1 LSACDGL
8 GGTLGALAIGLLASQ
23 RALFA
28 LYYLGTLAF
37 LLLMLALS
45 LSLTVGTAVPIL
57 LLLGV
62 AAAAFSSTQYALVYT
77 IARPEMR
84 GRAAGVLSIFI
95 GSSML
100 GHWHTGLLF
109 ERLGSATAIRVM
121 VAEGLAMMLG
131 LAILWRRARRQP

>member
-1 LSACDGL
+1 
-8 GGTLGALAIGLLASQ
+8 
-23 RALFA
+23 
-28 LYYLGTLAF
+28 
-37 LLLMLALS
+37 MLALS
-45 LSLTVGTAVPIL
+45 LNLTVGTAVGIL

-95 GSSML
+95 GSSMF

-109 ERLGSATAIRVM
+109 ERLGSAAAMRIM
-121 VAEGLAMMLG
+121 VTEGVAAMLALG
-131 LAILWRRARRQP
+131 ILWWRTRTQPGVG